1 MKPMDLFAKCVEY
14 YPIVDRAKKAGYYP
28 YFIPLNSEPDR
39 RVTIKGK
46 ELIMLGSNNYLGL
59 TTDPRVKQAAIDAI
73 KKYGTGCTGS
83 RFLNGTLDLHI
94 ELETELADFYK
105 KEDCIVF
112 STGYQTN
119 LGVVSALVRRGDFA
133 ITDKLDH
140 ASIMDGCQMSYGQV
154 KRFSHNDP
162 NSLEAVLKTLPKDS
176 GKLVI
181 VDGVF
186 SMEGD
191 IAPLDKI
198 VPLVKKYHCRLMV
211 DDAHAVGVL
220 GKHGRGTA
228 EHFGVED
235 DVDLIMGT
243 FSKSFATI
251 GGYVVGEHK
260 VITFI
265 RHQARPLIFSAAIPP
280 TAVATV
286 LAALRIIKSEPER
299 RERLWRNARR
309 MIQGLGSMGY
319 NIGTTATPI
328 IPIHIGDDMKTL
340 HFWRALFD
348 EGIFA
353 NPVLPPAVPPKG
365 SLIRT
370 SLMATH
376 TDDDITQALE
386 IFERVGKREGLIT

>member
-1 MKPMDLFAKCVEY
+1 
-14 YPIVDRAKKAGYYP
+14 
-28 YFIPLNSEPDR
+28 
-39 RVTIKGK
+39 
-46 ELIMLGSNNYLGL
+46 MLGSNNYLGL

-73 KKYGTGCTGS
+73 KRYGTGCTGS

-94 ELETELADFYK
+94 ELEAELASFYG

-119 LGVVSALVRRGDFA
+119 LGVVSALVRRGDVA

-140 ASIMDGCQMSYGQV
+140 ASIVDGCQMSYGSV
-154 KRFSHNDP
+154 KRFAHNDP
-162 NSLEAVLKTLPKDS
+162 DSLEGVLKGLSPDS

-198 VPLVKKYHCRLMV
+198 VPIVKKYQCRLMV

-220 GKHGRGTA
+220 GKNGRGTA
-228 EHFGVED
+228 EYFEVENE
-235 DVDLIMGT
+235 VDLIMGT

-251 GGYVVGEHK
+251 GGFVVGDQK

-280 TAVATV
+280 TAAATV
-286 LAALRIIKSEPER
+286 LAALKIIKSEPER
-299 RERLWRNARR
+299 RERLWRNTRK
-309 MIQGLGSMGY
+309 MIAGLRSMGY
-319 NIGTTATPI
+319 DIGNTATPI
-328 IPIHIGDDMKTL
+328 VPIHIGSDMKTL
-340 HFWRALFD
+340 SFWRALYD
-348 EGIFA
+348 AGIFA
-353 NPVLPPAVPPKG
+353 NPVLPPAVPPNR

-370 SLMATH
+370 SYMATH
-376 TDDDITQALE
+376 TDEDTDQALE
-386 IFERVGKREGLIT
+386 IFEKVGQKEGLIPRK

>member
-1 MKPMDLFAKCVEY
+1 MDLFTKCLEY
-14 YPIVDRAKKAGYYP
+14 YPIVDRAKRAGYYP

-39 RVTIKGK
+39 RVTIQGK

-59 TTDPRVKQAAIDAI
+59 TTDPRVKQAAIEAI

-83 RFLNGTLDLHI
+83 RFLNGTLDLHVQ
-94 ELETELADFYK
+94 LETQLAEFYK

-119 LGVVSALVRRGDFA
+119 LGVVSALVRRGDIA

-140 ASIMDGCQMSYGQV
+140 ASIVDGCQMSYGQV
-154 KRFSHNDP
+154 KRFAHNDP
-162 NSLEAVLKTLPKDS
+162 ESLGSLLKSLPKDA

-198 VPLVKKYHCRLMV
+198 IPLMKKHHCRLMV

-220 GKHGRGTA
+220 GKNGRGTA
-228 EHFGVED
+228 EHFGVDE

-251 GGYVVGEHK
+251 GGYVVGAHK
-260 VITFI
+260 IITFI

-286 LAALRIIKSEPER
+286 LAALKIIQSEPER
-299 RERLWRNARR
+299 REQLWRNARR
-309 MIQGLGSMGY
+309 LTAGLRSIGY
-319 NIGTTATPI
+319 NLGTTETPI

-340 HFWRALFD
+340 LFWRALFD
-348 EGIFA
+348 AGIFA
-353 NPVLPPAVPPKG
+353 NPILPPAVPPNR

-376 TDDDITQALE
+376 TDADIDQALE
-386 IFERVGKREGLIT
+386 IFEKVGKQEGLIP

>member
-1 MKPMDLFAKCVEY
+1 MDLFAKCQEY
-14 YPIVDRAKKAGYYP
+14 YPIVDRAKRAGYYP

-39 RVTIKGK
+39 RVVIDGK

-59 TTDPRVKQAAIDAI
+59 TTDPRVKEAAIEAI

-83 RFLNGTLDLHI
+83 RFLNGTLDLHVQ
-94 ELETELADFYK
+94 LEAELADFYK

-119 LGVVSALVRRGDFA
+119 LGVVSALVRRGDIA

-140 ASIMDGCQMSYGQV
+140 ASIVDGCQMSYGSV
-154 KRFSHNDP
+154 KRFAHNDP
-162 NSLEAVLKTLPKDS
+162 ESLELVVKSCPKDA

-181 VDGVF
+181 VDGIF

-220 GKHGRGTA
+220 GETGRGTA
-228 EHFGVED
+228 EYFGVED
-235 DVDLIMGT
+235 EVDLIMGT

-251 GGYVVGEHK
+251 GGYVVGAHK

-280 TAVATV
+280 TAAATV
-286 LAALRIIKSEPER
+286 LAALKIIKSEPER
-299 RERLWRNARR
+299 RKQLWRNAHRA
-309 MIQGLGSMGY
+309 IEGLRAMGY
-319 NIGTTATPI
+319 NLGTTATPI
-328 IPIHIGDDMKTL
+328 VPIHIGDDMKTL
-340 HFWRALFD
+340 NFWRTLFD
-348 EGIFA
+348 AGIFA
-353 NPVLPPAVPPKG
+353 NPVLPPAVPPNR

-370 SLMATH
+370 SYMATH
-376 TDDDITQALE
+376 TDEDIDQALE
-386 IFERVGKREGLIT
+386 IFEKVGKKSGLIP